1 MLLATDIT
9 AHPRHGGVC
18 TGVCAWIQA
27 MSAGLMKIQGIYSL
41 NINDL
46 SINDR
51 ATLLPFEMSWPWGD
65 HMLKS
70 FPS

>member
-1 MLLATDIT
+1 
-9 AHPRHGGVC
+9 
-18 TGVCAWIQA
+18 

-46 SINDR
+46 NINDR

-70 FPS
+70 FPSR